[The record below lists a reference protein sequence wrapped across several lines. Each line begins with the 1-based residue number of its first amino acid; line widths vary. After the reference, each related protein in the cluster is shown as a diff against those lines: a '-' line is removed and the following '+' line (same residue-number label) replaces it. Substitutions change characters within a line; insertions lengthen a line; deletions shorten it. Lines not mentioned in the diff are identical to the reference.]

1 MSRVGTRPPSCSP
14 PSSSSSPAL
23 ARRAA
28 RSSFILASVHAAS
41 RAAAALA
48 LGFALLAASAC
59 RAKPKSVAGTAPA
72 AGAPAAGGSATVG
85 SARLRTD
92 VAPLLV
98 ADSAGI
104 RTYLETVDTVRGA
117 TFDVTWNPN
126 SVRLTRDQTLRS
138 LRRVSRDG
146 GTFTFAAG
154 DPAIAALKPGQ
165 ILLVWGIA
173 LRKVTSVEPAG
184 ATIVVHTDLVSLPE
198 AIPSGHIAWSAQ
210 PADFGQGIVSPSVV
224 PPQPATKAALA
235 PSTSLFRLASS
246 APSPVRLAS
255 WQEGEGQGDQNPEA
269 ENGKDGEGGE
279 GAEEAE
285 LPHHKSG
292 EVGDYEYEIGYADAN
307 GRLEF
312 QLEARKGE
320 EGAFPD
326 PEKDEGERA
335 RAHGT
340 DHVGGNGG
348 FDGTQHGAPLTD
360 EEKKQQKEHKEQEE
374 HTKQGVGKPETPL
387 DALTPKGLFGL
398 ASEVFDLRVK
408 VRGHIDGFDT
418 SGDISTG
425 GSALGKFKA
434 KVEKLHGNADLD
446 WIARLGERGIFS
458 EKVKLEI
465 PFNYDI
471 PLIIGGLPFM
481 VEIGANLLVTPG
493 LTSRHASA
501 NGSYHIVF
509 DGTAG
514 ISATGTDV
522 QTESN
527 LTGSVE
533 NGPRQVTS
541 VGVSAVLVAA
551 QVPRIGFGLGLL
563 NTSAVAY
570 VDHVIATSVTTEGM
584 LGLIPCRRF
593 QINSSFGAGVGVQV
607 LGIPVPGMGGKK
619 TLGTPYQKV
628 ETEPQGFNCKVKDE

>member
-1 MSRVGTRPPSCSP
+1 MSRIGTPPKVP
-14 PSSSSSPAL
+14 FAPR
-23 ARRAA
+23 ARSRAA
-28 RSSFILASVHAAS
+28 RVQLLTVRSAPIAFTRHLVVVALAVTAAGCHGKPKPESS
-41 RAAAALA
+41 RAPAD
-48 LGFALLAASAC
+48 
-59 RAKPKSVAGTAPA
+59 AGQG
-72 AGAPAAGGSATVG
+72 AGAAQPASGA
-85 SARLRTD
+85 ARLRTG
-92 VAPLLV
+92 VTPLLV

-104 RTYLETVDTVRGA
+104 RSYLETVDTVRGA

-146 GTFTFAAG
+146 GSFTFAAG

-173 LRKVTSVEPAG
+173 LRKVTAVEPAG
-184 ATIVVHTDLVSLPE
+184 ATVVVRTDLVSLPE
-198 AIPSGHIAWSAQ
+198 AIPQGHIAWNAQ
-210 PADFGQGIVSPSVV
+210 PASFGQGIVSPSVV
-224 PPQPATKAALA
+224 AADTARKAALA
-235 PSTSLFRLASS
+235 PAAPGLFRLAS
-246 APSPVRLAS
+246 
-255 WQEGEGQGDQNPEA
+255 WQQGEGQGEQNPEA
-269 ENGKDGEGGE
+269 GNDQGEEGSEN
-279 GAEEAE
+279 AEEAE
-285 LPHHKSG
+285 LPNHKSG
-292 EVGDYEYEIGYADAN
+292 EAGGYEYEIGYANAN
-307 GRLEF
+307 GRLDF

-326 PEKDEGERA
+326 PEKEQGERT

-340 DHVGGNGG
+340 DHVGANGG
-348 FDGTQHGAPLTD
+348 FDGTQHGAALTD
-360 EEKKQQKEHKEQEE
+360 EEKKQKKEHKEQEE
-374 HTKQGVGKPETPL
+374 NTKQGMGKPETPL

-398 ASEVFDLRVK
+398 ANEVFDLRVK

-418 SGDISTG
+418 SGDIATG
-425 GSALGKFKA
+425 GSALAGFKA
-434 KVEKLHGNADLD
+434 KVEKLHGDADLD
-446 WIARLGERGIFS
+446 WIARLGERGVFS

-465 PFNYDI
+465 PFNYDL

-481 VEIGANLLVTPG
+481 VEVGANLLVTPG
-493 LTSRHASA
+493 LTSHHASA
-501 NGSYHIVF
+501 TGSYHIVF

-514 ISATGTDV
+514 ITATGTDV
-522 QTESN
+522 KTEST
-527 LTGSVE
+527 LTGNVE

-541 VGVSAVLVAA
+541 VGVSAILVAA

-570 VDHVIATSVTTEGM
+570 VDHVLATSVVTEGM
-584 LGLIPCRRF
+584 LGLVPCRRY
-593 QINSSFGAGVGVQV
+593 QINSSFGAGVGVQI

>member
-1 MSRVGTRPPSCSP
+1 MAS
-14 PSSSSSPAL
+14 L
-23 ARRAA
+23 RAT
-28 RSSFILASVHAAS
+28 
-41 RAAAALA
+41 LA
-48 LGFALLAASAC
+48 LSLAVALVASSGC
-59 RAKPKSVAGTAPA
+59 RAKPKPDAASAPGS
-72 AGAPAAGGSATVG
+72 GAPGASGASATPTVG
-85 SARLRTD
+85 SARLRTGIT
-92 VAPLLV
+92 PLLV

-104 RTYLETVDTVRGA
+104 RSYLETVDTVRGA
-117 TFDVTWNPN
+117 VFDVTWNPN

-154 DPAIAALKPGQ
+154 DPAISALEPGQ

-173 LRKVTSVEPAG
+173 LRKVTAVEPSG
-184 ATIVVHTDLVSLPE
+184 ATIVVRTDLVSLPE
-198 AIPSGHIAWSAQ
+198 AIPSGHIAWTAQ

-224 PPQPATKAALA
+224 ATDNPVKTTLA
-235 PSTSLFRLASS
+235 PSTSLFRLASW
-246 APSPVRLAS
+246 R
-255 WQEGEGQGDQNPEA
+255 QGEGQGTGQGDQNPEA
-269 ENGKDGEGGE
+269 ANDKSGDAAE

-307 GRLEF
+307 GRLDF

-326 PEKDEGERA
+326 PEKDAGERA

-340 DHVGGNGG
+340 KHVGDNGG
-348 FDGTQHGAPLTD
+348 FDGTQHGTPLTD
-360 EEKKQQKEHKEQEE
+360 EEKKQQKEHKEGEKN
-374 HTKQGVGKPETPL
+374 TKQGMGEPETPIN
-387 DALTPKGLFGL
+387 ALTPKGLFGL
-398 ASEVFDLRVK
+398 ASEVFDLRIK
-408 VRGHIDGFDT
+408 VRGHIDGFNT

-434 KVEKLHGNADLD
+434 KVEQLHGNANLD

-493 LTSRHASA
+493 LTSHHASA

-514 ISATGTDV
+514 ISATGSDV

-533 NGPRQVTS
+533 DGPRQVTS

-570 VDHVIATSVTTEGM
+570 VDHVLATSVTTEGM
-584 LGLIPCRRF
+584 LGLTHCRRF
-593 QINSSFGAGVGVQV
+593 QINSSFGAGVGVQI

-619 TLGTPYQKV
+619 TLGSPYQKV
-628 ETEPQGFNCKVKDE
+628 VTEPEGFNCKVKDE

>member
-1 MSRVGTRPPSCSP
+1 MSRVGTRPQVCSP
-14 PSSSSSPAL
+14 ARTSSSPAL
-23 ARRAA
+23 AHRVARRPALTIA
-28 RSSFILASVHAAS
+28 TIQTLL
-41 RAAAALA
+41 ALA
-48 LGFALLAASAC
+48 VTAASAGC
-59 RAKPKSVAGTAPA
+59 RAKPKAEAGSAPVESSAPA
-72 AGAPAAGGSATVG
+72 VG
-85 SARLRTD
+85 SARLRTGIT
-92 VAPLLV
+92 PLLV
-98 ADSAGI
+98 PDSAGI
-104 RTYLETVDTVRGA
+104 RSYLETVDTVRGA
-117 TFDVTWNPN
+117 TFDVTWNP
-126 SVRLTRDQTLRS
+126 SAVRLTREQTLRS
-138 LRRVSRDG
+138 LRLVSRDG
-146 GTFTFAAG
+146 GSFTFAAG
-154 DPAIAALKPGQ
+154 DPAISALQPGQ

-173 LRKVTSVEPAG
+173 LRKVTAVEPNG
-184 ATIVVHTDLVSLPE
+184 ATIVVRTDLVSLPE

-210 PADFGQGIVSPSVV
+210 PVSFGQGIVSPSVV
-224 PPQPATKAALA
+224 AADTARKAALA
-235 PSTSLFRLASS
+235 PATPSLFRL
-246 APSPVRLAS
+246 VS
-255 WQEGEGQGDQNPEA
+255 WQQGEGPQDQNPEA
-269 ENGKDGEGGE
+269 ENDRGQE

-285 LPHHKSG
+285 LPHHKDG
-292 EVGDYEYEIGYADAN
+292 EVGGYEYEIGYADAN
-307 GRLEF
+307 GRLDF

-326 PEKDEGERA
+326 PEKEQGERT

-340 DHVGGNGG
+340 DQVGANGG
-348 FDGTQHGAPLTD
+348 YDGTQHGAALTD
-360 EEKKQQKEHKEQEE
+360 EEKKQKKEHKEQEE
-374 HTKQGVGKPETPL
+374 NTKQGMGKPETPL

-418 SGDISTG
+418 SGDIRTG
-425 GSALGKFKA
+425 GSALGGFKA

-446 WIARLGERGIFS
+446 WIARLGERGVFS

-493 LTSRHASA
+493 LTSHHASA
-501 NGSYHIVF
+501 TGNYHIVF

-522 QTESN
+522 KTEST
-527 LTGSVE
+527 LAGKVE

-563 NTSAVAY
+563 NTSAVAF

-584 LGLIPCRRF
+584 LGLIPCRRY
-593 QINSSFGAGVGVQV
+593 QINSSFGAGVGVQI

-628 ETEPQGFNCKVKDE
+628 ETEPQGMNCKVKDE